1 MGQKVLMSQIVLCI
15 PTVLTSRQAIASA
28 LVDKYGTDYLFMGRL
43 LRSNIDQQSCSIDIC
58 DRDLNLASDFALL
71 GQETINAATL
81 TEIEQHKKIIYL
93 ISTDTKYD
101 ACILLAKLA
110 QIFITIGGIG
120 VKVDSGEIVHS
131 SDKWLANYNSKD
143 VFDIYSLYVALV
155 EGDEQYYS
163 CGMQNFGKADVAVS
177 ITEDVGMA
185 IYLMNVFNYYRLT
198 ESPIL
203 QEGHTFRP
211 DIESPRY
218 KMNWMIDTKHE
229 SDSQLYNSHGR
240 WHLSVSNKKIINDA

>member
-1 MGQKVLMSQIVLCI
+1 MSQIVLCI
-15 PTVLTSRQAIASA
+15 PTILESRQAIASA
-28 LVDKYGTDYLFMGRL
+28 LADKYGTDYLFMGGL

-58 DRDLNLASDFALL
+58 DHDSNLVHDFALME
-71 GQETINAATL
+71 QAKISAINL
-81 TEIEQHKKIIYL
+81 TDIEQHQQIIYL
-93 ISTDTKYD
+93 TSTDTGYD
-101 ACILLAKLA
+101 VCFRLAKLA
-110 QIFITIGGIG
+110 QILLSIGGMAI
-120 VKVDSGEIVHS
+120 KVNSGGIVHS
-131 SDKWLANYNSKD
+131 SDKWLTKCDSDD

-155 EGDEQYYS
+155 EGDTKYYS

-203 QEGHTFRP
+203 QEEHTFRP
-211 DIESPRY
+211 DIESSCYR
-218 KMNWMIDTKHE
+218 MNWMFDREHE

-240 WHLSVSNKKIINDA
+240 WHLSVSKKGS